1 MEKYIPPEKMTVE
14 QIQANIDERFRAWD
28 KIAQNGCS
36 DPFWPDGVNLNLI
49 RNHIIYYYGL
59 LHERQ
64 AGQVQISLFD
74 QPASTQERPI
84 PPEVPDNYMVAD
96 CEHSHRLDKFGRNEK
111 LVWGTKG
118 EYSV

>member
-74 QPASTQERPI
+74 APASVQECPI
-84 PPEVPDNYMVAD
+84 PPEVPDNYMVAG
-96 CEHSHRLDKFGRNEK
+96 CEHSHRLDKSGWGDK
-111 LVWGTKG
+111 LVWGMKG

>member
-14 QIQANIDERFRAWD
+14 QIQANIDERFHTWNQ
-28 KIAQNGCS
+28 IAQHGCS

-64 AGQVQISLFD
+64 AGQV
-74 QPASTQERPI
+74 
-84 PPEVPDNYMVAD
+84 
-96 CEHSHRLDKFGRNEK
+96 
-111 LVWGTKG
+111 
-118 EYSV
+118 

>member
-14 QIQANIDERFRAWD
+14 QIQANIDERFHTWNQ
-28 KIAQNGCS
+28 IAQHGCS

-74 QPASTQERPI
+74 APASTRERPI

-96 CEHSHRLDKFGRNEK
+96 CEHSHRLDKFGWDDK
-111 LVWGTKG
+111 LIWGKKG
-118 EYSV
+118 EYTA